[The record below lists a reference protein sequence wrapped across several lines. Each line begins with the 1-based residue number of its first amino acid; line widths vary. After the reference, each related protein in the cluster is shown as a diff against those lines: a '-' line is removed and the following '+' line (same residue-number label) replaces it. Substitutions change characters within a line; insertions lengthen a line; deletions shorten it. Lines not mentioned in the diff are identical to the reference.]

1 MLVYSEDDQQAGG
14 GIDIGGGTSNTAFL
28 VGTAGGPNAV
38 AVEASAAF
46 WIEQVAGENGEAD
59 FLQLQYSQQVLLN
72 FNGLSW
78 PHITVATLRKQV
90 PVNVPPQYV
99 DPDIPAEI
107 LQRIAAGQ
115 GGLIGGTGSS
125 PTEKQVAYNKHA
137 YYMRAMD
144 GNFAY
149 EVAKTAHALRRAFD
163 RRAAAVGVT
172 RAQWRVLAWLGRE
185 DGMRQVDLADG
196 LDVEPITL
204 CRMID
209 RLAEAGLVERRRDEE
224 DRRAWRIHLMPAA
237 RPVIEH
243 LRGLADEFLDE
254 ALEGVS
260 ETDQARVRDVLAR
273 VRANLAGGLGDRR
286 RA

>member
-1 MLVYSEDDQQAGG
+1 
-14 GIDIGGGTSNTAFL
+14 
-28 VGTAGGPNAV
+28 
-38 AVEASAAF
+38 
-46 WIEQVAGENGEAD
+46 
-59 FLQLQYSQQVLLN
+59 
-72 FNGLSW
+72 
-78 PHITVATLRKQV
+78 
-90 PVNVPPQYV
+90 
-99 DPDIPAEI
+99 
-107 LQRIAAGQ
+107 
-115 GGLIGGTGSS
+115 
-125 PTEKQVAYNKHA
+125 
-137 YYMRAMD
+137 MRAVD

-243 LRGLADEFLDE
+243 LRGLAAEFLEE

-260 ETDQARVRDVLAR
+260 ETDQARVRESLAR